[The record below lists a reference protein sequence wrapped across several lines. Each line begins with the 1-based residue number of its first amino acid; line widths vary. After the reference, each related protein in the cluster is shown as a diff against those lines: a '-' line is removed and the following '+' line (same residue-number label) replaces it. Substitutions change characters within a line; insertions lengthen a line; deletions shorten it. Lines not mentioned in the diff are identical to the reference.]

1 MGLALDAIE
10 PRVFPAALELF
21 KSGMK
26 RYQVAGKIYKQ
37 FGKWLDVPESELN
50 TAMIDLSISGAEEY
64 YINRFIFDREN
75 INNRFNLVI
84 KMAWEI
90 FQCKVGNGLID
101 IYKEASMQLQF
112 AYILQNLIPVF
123 IYEKD
128 ENVEI
133 ELEKTV
139 AYNGKTREIDIFVV
153 IHKGNNKPHN
163 IAIEM
168 KCYKEQASSGGKRGA
183 TDIFMKD
190 VYVDLE
196 KLENYKSNDICQ
208 DTLLLVMT
216 DLERLVSPKNKEA
229 KCWDYDISDG
239 FILSPKTLSTPIGGK
254 EDISIKI
261 NNEYLFKWTKADKY
275 YFLIL

>member
-1 MGLALDAIE
+1 MDLAPDAIE
-10 PRVFPAALELF
+10 
-21 KSGMK
+21 
-26 RYQVAGKIYKQ
+26 
-37 FGKWLDVPESELN
+37 
-50 TAMIDLSISGAEEY
+50 
-64 YINRFIFDREN
+64 FDREN
-75 INNRFNLVI
+75 VNNRFNQVI

-123 IYEKD
+123 IYKKD

-133 ELEKTV
+133 ELEKTLY
-139 AYNGKTREIDIFVV
+139 YNDKPLGEVDMFVV
-153 IHKGNNKPHN
+153 IRKGNNKPHN

-190 VYVDLE
+190 VYVDIE
-196 KLENYKSNDICQ
+196 KLENYKSKGTCQ
-208 DTLLLVMT
+208 DTVLLVMT
-216 DLERLVSPKNKEA
+216 DLKRLVHPKNKDA

-239 FILSPKTLSTPIGGK
+239 SSILEPKELHTPIGGK

-261 NNEYLFKWTKADKY
+261 NNQYLFKWTEADKY